1 MFTCDDCG
9 YKSPSRTLLK
19 RHIKTAHEETQYS
32 CVQCDYKATTKTHLK
47 VHTQKTHEAT
57 SYPCDQCDY
66 NATTKL
72 YLSVHTQESHT
83 ETVQKIK
90 NNPGKVSSNSSSKTI
105 HTTSQ
110 QRERT
115 WRVIWKLFAGI
126 EIIIIVSCAVS
137 RHQREGTWRI
147 MWKLFTR
154 IEVYQ
159 LHVLRNIHIK

>member
-1 MFTCDDCG
+1 MWWLRIQVTIKNITQKA
-9 YKSPSRTLLK
+9 YKNCPWRNTIFLCPMRLQSN
-19 RHIKTAHEETQYS
+19 Y
-32 CVQCDYKATTKTHLK
+32 KTHLK

-115 WRVIWKLFAGI
+115 WRVMWKLFTGI
-126 EIIIIVSCAVS
+126 EIIIIVSCGVS
-137 RHQREGTWRI
+137 RHQRERTWRV